1 MWKQVKNFLNDPL
14 GGSNKSKPASPK
26 RSASPKPA
34 SPKRSVLLKAKP
46 KPKEFR
52 TPEKILSKSKS
63 KYAKIS
69 LKPEQVPQ
77 VNSIIEILKNN
88 ICAFD
93 MSMMGAGKTYVS
105 AEIAVKFG
113 FKKVI
118 VVCPASVVGKWKMI
132 KSTYGVPIQYVMSY
146 EMLRSTKD
154 HQPYHGLLTRFDE
167 IINEKSRSMTFKSY
181 GNNDVNIPVLETRHQ
196 VRFEATD
203 KLKTLVTE
211 GCLFIFDEAQKIK
224 NKNAQWYAAKTIAE
238 TLIEISG
245 KSRFLLLSGTPIDK
259 EEHALNI
266 MNMMGFIRSR
276 KLYTTDDGRI
286 ILIGAKELILFCEKV
301 NKKATEET
309 LAEYPIRAKEDVNKL
324 CYHLFQNVIKKY
336 MTSSIKVEEN
346 QKVKVDV
353 KNGYYN
359 MDSETDKVKLR
370 NAIDTINRTL
380 RKRIYRKADGNV
392 YNNPIQKLGGV
403 VKQLM
408 LIEALKVP
416 IFVRLAK
423 QRLQENPNAKVALFV
438 NYTSNLDALMKD
450 LSVYNPIKFNG
461 SVSKDIRQEL
471 INKYQED
478 NNDYRLFIGN
488 IGASATGIDL
498 DDKYGNRPR
507 YIFASPNFNILD
519 LHQLVYRFKRN
530 DTKSDSVFRY
540 VYVKNNTEVNI
551 LNNLARKSNV
561 MKETLTGQVEGGIKF
576 PGEYENEIE

>member
-1 MWKQVKNFLNDPL
+1 MWNQVKNFFN
-14 GGSNKSKPASPK
+14 NKEMKSVSPK
-26 RSASPKPA
+26 RST
-34 SPKRSVLLKAKP
+34 SPKRTDDKVSKKAISP
-46 KPKEFR
+46 KR
-52 TPEKILSKSKS
+52 ATSKILSKSRS
-63 KYAKIS
+63 KYSKID
-69 LKPEQVPQ
+69 LKTEQIPQ
-77 VNSIIEILKNN
+77 VKNIIEILKNN

-105 AEIAVKFG
+105 SEIAVKFG
-113 FKKVI
+113 FKRVI
-118 VVCPASVVGKWKMI
+118 VICPASVVGKWKMM

-154 HQPYHGLLTRFDE
+154 HQPYHGLLKRFDE
-167 IINEKSRSMTFKSY
+167 IINERSRSVSFRPS
-181 GNNDVNIPVLETRHQ
+181 GEDGIPVLETRHQ

-203 KLKTLVTE
+203 KLKEIVKE
-211 GCLFIFDEAQKIK
+211 GCLFIFDEAQKVK

-276 KLYTTDDGRI
+276 KLYTTDEGKI

-301 NKKATEET
+301 NKKATEDT
-309 LAEYPIRAKEDVNKL
+309 LASYPIRVKEDVNKL
-324 CYHLFQNVIKKY
+324 CYYLFQNVIKKY
-336 MTSSIKVEEN
+336 MTSSMPPPKISNVN
-346 QKVKVDV
+346 IDT
-353 KNGYYN
+353 KNGYYI
-359 MDSETDKVKLR
+359 MESETDKVKLR

-380 RKRIYRKADGNV
+380 RKRIYRRADGNI

-423 QRLQENPNAKVALFV
+423 QKLQENPNAKVALFV
-438 NYTSNLDALMKD
+438 NYTSNLDALIKD
-450 LSVYNPIKFNG
+450 LSIYNPIKFNG
-461 SVSKDIRQEL
+461 QVSKDERQIL
-471 INKYQED
+471 INKFQEP

-498 DDKYGNRPR
+498 DDKYGNFPR
-507 YIFASPNFNILD
+507 YAYASPNFSILD
-519 LHQLVYRFKRN
+519 LHQLTRRFYRL
-530 DTKSDSVFRY
+530 DTKSNSVFRF
-540 VYVKNNTEVNI
+540 VYVKGFSEVNI
-551 LNNLARKSNV
+551 LNNLAKKSNV
-561 MKETLTGQVEGGIKF
+561 MKDTLTEQVEGGIKF

>member
-14 GGSNKSKPASPK
+14 GGSK
-26 RSASPKPA
+26 RSKSTSKEKPVSPKPS
-34 SPKRSVLLKAKP
+34 SPKKQKP
-46 KPKEFR
+46 KPKDR
-52 TPEKILSKSKS
+52 AKAPTPEKILSKSKS

-69 LKPEQVPQ
+69 LKPEQIPQ
-77 VNSIIEILKNN
+77 VNAIVEILKQN

-105 AEIAVKFG
+105 SEIAIKFG

-118 VVCPASVVGKWKMI
+118 VICPASVVGKWKMM

-154 HQPYHGLLTRFDE
+154 HQPHHGLLTRFDE
-167 IINEKSRSMTFKSY
+167 IINERSRSMSFKTF
-181 GNNDVNIPVLETRHQ
+181 GNNDINIPTLETRHQ
-196 VRFEATD
+196 VRFEPTD
-203 KLKTLVTE
+203 KLKTLVSD

-276 KLYTTDDGRI
+276 KLYTTDEGKI

-301 NKKATEET
+301 NKKATEDT
-309 LAEYPIRAKEDVNKL
+309 LAEYPIRMKEDVNKL

-336 MTSSIKVEEN
+336 MTSSIKIQEN
-346 QKVKVDV
+346 QKVNVDV

-359 MDSETDKVKLR
+359 MESESDKVKLR

-380 RKRIYRKADGNV
+380 RKRIYRRADGNI

-423 QRLQENPNAKVALFV
+423 KRLIENPNAKVALFV
-438 NYTSNLDALMKD
+438 NYTANLDALMKD
-450 LSVYNPIKFNG
+450 LSEYNPIKFNG
-461 SVSKDIRQEL
+461 SVSKDERQVL
-471 INKYQED
+471 INKYQEN

-498 DDKYGNRPR
+498 DDKYGNHPR

>member
-1 MWKQVKNFLNDPL
+1 MWNQVKNFFNNKEMKASSPKRND
-14 GGSNKSKPASPK
+14 SKVSKKVASPK
-26 RSASPKPA
+26 RAPS
-34 SPKRSVLLKAKP
+34 
-46 KPKEFR
+46 
-52 TPEKILSKSKS
+52 KILSKSRS
-63 KYAKIS
+63 KYSKIE
-69 LKPEQVPQ
+69 LKSEQIPQ
-77 VNSIIEILKNN
+77 VKNIIEILKHN

-105 AEIAVKFG
+105 SEIAVKFG
-113 FKKVI
+113 FKRVI
-118 VVCPASVVGKWKMI
+118 VICPASVVGKWKMM

-154 HQPYHGLLTRFDE
+154 HQPYHGLLKRYDE
-167 IINEKSRSMTFKSY
+167 IINERSRTVSFRPS
-181 GNNDVNIPVLETRHQ
+181 GGDGIPVLETRHQ

-203 KLKTLVTE
+203 KLKEIVKE
-211 GCLFIFDEAQKIK
+211 GCLFIFDEAQKVK

-276 KLYTTDDGRI
+276 KLYTTDEGKI

-301 NKKATEET
+301 NKKATEDT
-309 LAEYPIRAKEDVNKL
+309 LAEHPIRVKEDVNRL
-324 CYHLFQNVIKKY
+324 CYYLFQNVIKKY
-336 MTSSIKVEEN
+336 MTSSMPPPKISNVFI
-346 QKVKVDV
+346 DT
-353 KNGYYN
+353 KNGYYI
-359 MDSETDKVKLR
+359 MESETDKVKLR

-380 RKRIYRKADGNV
+380 RKRIYRRADGNV

-423 QRLQENPNAKVALFV
+423 QKLQENPNAKVALFV
-438 NYTSNLDALMKD
+438 NYTSNLDALIKD

-461 SVSKDIRQEL
+461 QVSKDERQIL
-471 INKYQED
+471 INKFQEP
-478 NNDYRLFIGN
+478 NTDYRLFIGN

-498 DDKYGNRPR
+498 DDKYGNFPR
-507 YIFASPNFNILD
+507 YAYASPNFSILD
-519 LHQLVYRFKRN
+519 LHQLTRRFYRL
-530 DTKSDSVFRY
+530 DTKSNSVFRF
-540 VYVKNNTEVNI
+540 VYVKGFSEVNI
-551 LNNLARKSNV
+551 LNNLAKKSNV
-561 MKETLTGQVEGGIKF
+561 MKDTLTEQVEGGIKF